1 MDFIRSDKNQNKND
15 DENTAAECDSVRAKN
30 VDDSDE
36 CANNNQDNNDDDE
49 VNCDNA
55 VTANL
60 DIHTDDVP
68 DSQNID
74 QISLDEHETNA
85 KHCTTT
91 NDTTEIDTAHRND
104 ESANSGDGGGHGL
117 KQKQGHRRL
126 HTPVWARCSIKPI

>member
-36 CANNNQDNNDDDE
+36 CANNNQDNNDE

-104 ESANSGDGGGHGL
+104 ESANSGDGGGHEL